1 MEIFATFRNNNIGF
15 NLCFHG
21 TATRVDFAF
30 FRAVR
35 FFDST
40 IDMSQSPVTQFAV
53 QRRDIET
60 SLCTLSLSSCSIDNV
75 KVKVLK
81 SEDKFEVVK
90 IMYISRI
97 IITLNTVNDA

>member
-1 MEIFATFRNNNIGF
+1 MASPALMASLSLIVPFLAGK
-15 NLCFHG
+15 
-21 TATRVDFAF
+21 
-30 FRAVR
+30 FRAWRSGVEE
-35 FFDST
+35 
-40 IDMSQSPVTQFAV
+40 MS
-53 QRRDIET
+53 IIGT
-60 SLCTLSLSSCSIDNV
+60 SSLSLSLSSCSIDNV

>member
-1 MEIFATFRNNNIGF
+1 MRGVCVDG
-15 NLCFHG
+15 NLCNIPPQQHRFQLVFS
-21 TATRVDFAF
+21 RVDFAF

-60 SLCTLSLSSCSIDNV
+60 SLCTLSLSSSSIDNV
-75 KVKVLK
+75 KAKVLYD
-81 SEDKFEVVK
+81 EDN
-90 IMYISRI
+90 I
-97 IITLNTVNDA
+97 